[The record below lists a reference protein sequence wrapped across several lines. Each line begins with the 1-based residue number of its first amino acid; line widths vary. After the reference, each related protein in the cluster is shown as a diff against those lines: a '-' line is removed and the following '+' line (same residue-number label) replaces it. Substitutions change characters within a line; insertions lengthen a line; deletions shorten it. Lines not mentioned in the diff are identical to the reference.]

1 MKYLIDLARNT
12 LQSKKLAR
20 WWVINNSENV
30 IEQNA
35 DYPNQ
40 LGPEIVRIIDSSD
53 NRTLKPHNA

>member
-53 NRTLKPHNA
+53 NR